1 MTQATQ
7 EPTKRA
13 RQATIND
20 GGGGGTQLLD
30 KALNIV
36 ELVAHSNKRLTAHD
50 IAIEMG
56 YTKPTA
62 YRILAALVR
71 RGMLSLDNRDQA
83 YELGLRFSEL
93 TTSLRSSHRFLMLI
107 ENDLINLSA
116 RTGETVTVGIAEKDS
131 VRIVSRYSLGYEVT
145 VGASSGSK
153 RPFHASGIGKVALAF
168 LPVEQSAQYMKRIH
182 FQALTPRTLQNEDA
196 LEEELR
202 LIRARGYA
210 IDDEEIIEGV
220 RCVAQPLLSRQGEL
234 IGAISLSAPTYRM
247 PPHRVR
253 TIAIALGHISN
264 ALAERLSLPSQ
275 HYDAPVSQLSCLHEG
290 GLFKPLAI
298 GMHREHLVVMDAMAP
313 ALHFFTADGM
323 LIETRELPFTPRHG
337 AISAN
342 GQIMLA
348 RGREW
353 FEWISTT
360 QALVARGEQESAI
373 SALAFDGE
381 RLYLGLD
388 GDSPR
393 IVAAECETPPIMLRN
408 TPRLMACDQGRVAV
422 SHSEDAGVE
431 LLQLADGASL
441 AHVREDASVGDLC
454 GLMLHN
460 QTLFT
465 TGDHARYIRQTHIET
480 GSQDY
485 LIAPECH
492 ITAIARVGDHIYLAG
507 ANLDAVLDD
516 ESTHIPGSLY
526 RLPSND

>member
-7 EPTKRA
+7 ESAKRA
-13 RQATIND
+13 RKTTISD

-36 ELVAHSNKRLTAHD
+36 ELVAHSNQRLAAHD
-50 IAIEMG
+50 IAFEMG
-56 YTKPTA
+56 YTKPTT

-71 RGMLSLDNRDQA
+71 RGMLSLDHRDQA
-83 YELGLRFSEL
+83 YELGLRFAEL

-107 ENDLINLSA
+107 EKDLINLSA

-131 VRIVSRYSLGYEVT
+131 VRIVSRYSLGYEVMI
-145 VGASSGSK
+145 GASSGSK
-153 RPFHASGIGKVALAF
+153 RPFHASGIGKAALAF
-168 LPVEQSAQYMKRIH
+168 LPAKERPQYIKRIH
-182 FQALTPRTLQNEDA
+182 FQALTPHTLQNEDA

-220 RCVAQPLLSRQGEL
+220 RCVAQPLLSRKGEL

-253 TIAIALGHISN
+253 TIAIALGHIAN
-264 ALAERLSLPSQ
+264 ALTERLSLPSQ
-275 HYDAPVSQLSCLHEG
+275 HYDAPASQLSCLHEG

-298 GMHREHLVVMDAMAP
+298 GTHREHLVVMDAMAP
-313 ALHFFTADGM
+313 ALHFFTEDGV
-323 LIETRELPFTPRHG
+323 LVETLDLPFTPHHG

-342 GQIMLA
+342 GRIMLA
-348 RGREW
+348 QGREW
-353 FEWISTT
+353 FEWLSAT
-360 QALVARGEQESAI
+360 QSLVAQGEQEAAI

-381 RLYLGLD
+381 RLYLGLG

-393 IVAAECETPPIMLRN
+393 IVEAKCETPPIMLTN
-408 TPRLMACDQGRVAV
+408 TPRLMVCDQGRVAV
-422 SHSEDAGVE
+422 SPSKDASVE
-431 LLQLADGASL
+431 ILKLADGTRL
-441 AHVREDASVGDLC
+441 AHFREDASVGDLC
-454 GLMLHN
+454 GLMLHGR
-460 QTLFT
+460 TLFT

-492 ITAIARVGDHIYLAG
+492 ITAIARVGEHIYLAG

-526 RLPSND
+526 RFPISD